1 MQATSLMPALA
12 SSLYAEVGNGGDDG
26 VKGMTRIKIIRSGM
40 PGQRQQACCS
50 WKTPRTQTSRSCPFL
65 LLMQSIAKE

>member
-1 MQATSLMPALA
+1 MQATSLMLALA

-26 VKGMTRIKIIRSGM
+26 VKGMTRVKIIRSGM

-50 WKTPRTQTSRSCPFL
+50 WKTSGTQAGCSCPFL
-65 LLMQSIAKE
+65 LLMQLIAKD